1 MRCVA
6 AACIRKPCKCDC
18 IKGVVCNDCV
28 RGVSPYLAAQVS
40 GQPQRAISVLHS
52 QETYGL
58 NYVAVVLAYRIQTMD
73 AIPMNS
79 MSISTTCLR
88 VSRSMMYRIVK
99 DSKVAAWPVSRV
111 AGMHPKNIS
120 QEASSVDQE
129 LPLHLWRSSLS
140 QVWQHRGLSCSLAPG
155 RITLFAFPF
164 AALESNTSSSR
175 SFCPGP
181 QRLPATLQ

>member
-1 MRCVA
+1 MTVY
-6 AACIRKPCKCDC
+6 
-18 IKGVVCNDCV
+18 
-28 RGVSPYLAAQVS
+28 GVSPRIGCPNSIWTAS
-40 GQPQRAISVLHS
+40 ERCDAISVLHSAKKSIWTASEGDLCLAS

-73 AIPMNS
+73 AIPMNP